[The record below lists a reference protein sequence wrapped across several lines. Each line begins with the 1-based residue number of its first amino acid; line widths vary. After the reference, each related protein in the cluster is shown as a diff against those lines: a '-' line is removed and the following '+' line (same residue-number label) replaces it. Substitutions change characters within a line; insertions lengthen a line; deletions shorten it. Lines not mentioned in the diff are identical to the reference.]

1 MTDAFDKDWPHGH
14 LAKWGTTERKAH
26 IVPAALP
33 GRLSV
38 GAVIEDGSPDGGFMR
53 FEADGC
59 NGAARLI
66 NAPAPVKHAEAFV
79 NVYRDEEGGQLK
91 MGCWWPSQDDAT
103 RYGKARPTRVHL
115 GTIRISTETADII
128 GPDGKKVTL

>member
-59 NGAARLI
+59 NGAAHLI

-79 NVYRDEEGGQLK
+79 NVYRGVDGSLRLVNVWNSFGAA
-91 MGCWWPSQDDAT
+91 SDAG
-103 RYGKARPTRVHL
+103 RDSSNYV